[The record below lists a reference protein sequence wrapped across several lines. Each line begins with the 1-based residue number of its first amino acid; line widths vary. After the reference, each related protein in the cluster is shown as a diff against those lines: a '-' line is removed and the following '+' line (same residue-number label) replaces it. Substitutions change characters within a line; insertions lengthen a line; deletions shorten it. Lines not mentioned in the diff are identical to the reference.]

1 MAVERWDLDERS
13 EHIVQHLYAA
23 GLSLQL
29 CLDEDTRADDRQRL
43 ESAIAVLDRLIR
55 ELSQSPARDFRP

>member
-1 MAVERWDLDERS
+1 VDPDAWTFDERS

-29 CLDEDTRADDRQRL
+29 CLDQDTRPSDRQRL
-43 ESAIAVLDRLIR
+43 ERAIGVLDQLIS
-55 ELSQSPARDFRP
+55 ELAGSALDGTRP